1 MALYQFIYLLVTTIL
16 RHRKTS
22 AMPPAPVS
30 SPSWVSSVSTDL
42 PLPPATSVFT
52 FTTQAQTE
60 FVRSA
65 FTYGFYLG
73 LGRDLC
79 GNRRFDTSDTWSN
92 GPTHGI
98 KSGWMQ
104 IWQSHRLVVRWFRSL
119 RKQRVNTGQACMSL
133 KKDGPTSS
141 ATTLQMNTLHTS
153 MHQHLQQRHHP
164 AA

>member
-1 MALYQFIYLLVTTIL
+1 MALYQFIYLLVTIIL

-22 AMPPAPVS
+22 ATPPTPVS

-52 FTTQAQTE
+52 FTTRAQTE

-73 LGRDLC
+73 LGRDVS
-79 GNRRFDTSDTWSN
+79 GNRRFDTRHK
-92 GPTHGI
+92 THGI

-104 IWQSHRLVVRWFRSL
+104 IWQSHRLVVRWLKSL

-141 ATTLQMNTLHTS
+141 ATTLQLNTLHTS